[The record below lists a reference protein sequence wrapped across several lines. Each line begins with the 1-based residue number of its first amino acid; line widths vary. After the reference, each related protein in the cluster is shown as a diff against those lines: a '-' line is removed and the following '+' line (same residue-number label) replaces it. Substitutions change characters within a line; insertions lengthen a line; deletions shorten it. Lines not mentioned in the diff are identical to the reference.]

1 MFSKAKSFFFSNVKT
16 VFRYLFHFIRNKQ
29 KFEAGWLIFKA
40 AQGKTQI
47 LIFAH
52 ARYLAEIWLSEI
64 ETECQKIVEISWGVL
79 LPQEL

>member
-47 LIFAH
+47 WFSRMRAILPRFDWAKSK
-52 ARYLAEIWLSEI
+52 LSAKKPWI
-64 ETECQKIVEISWGVL
+64 
-79 LPQEL
+79 